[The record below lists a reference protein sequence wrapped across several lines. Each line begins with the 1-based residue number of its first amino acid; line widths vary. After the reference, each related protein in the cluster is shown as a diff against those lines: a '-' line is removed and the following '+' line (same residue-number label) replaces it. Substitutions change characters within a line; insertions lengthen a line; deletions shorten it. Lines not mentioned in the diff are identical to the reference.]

1 VDAQGDEIV
10 RLVAFIKEG
19 MLTSASAGSNEVLIP
34 LQGEEKARLFEIV
47 GFLESIGY
55 TVKLEEI
62 GSLNYLFISW

>member
-1 VDAQGDEIV
+1 MDAQGDETV
-10 RLVAFIKEG
+10 RLVALVKEG
-19 MLTSASAGSNEVLIP
+19 VLTSASAGSNEVLIP
-34 LQGEEKARLFEIV
+34 LQGKEKARLYEVV